1 MPATFTGIQNE
12 NEFYSHH
19 YLAELL
25 ANDIQATIA
34 RWRES
39 ADGSHAD
46 GARTPDQ
53 DLRALTR
60 PYLRFRQQ
68 FGRQRRDAARVRLQ
82 SDWFRQ
88 VLAALGY
95 EFRPANHLLD
105 AGGGGGA
112 GGAAASRR
120 DRSGGAGN
128 GDGDEVPVLSAA
140 GIRHGTA
147 QLLVLG
153 AYDPDGED
161 EDPLSLRPHP
171 AQYHGEA
178 PPPASLRAETWND
191 IITRRIFG
199 AEHPARWVILL
210 SPGQIL
216 LLERGKWTHHRL
228 LRFVLDD
235 ILGRREPPTLQ
246 ATAALLHRE
255 SLLPAEGASL
265 LDTLDDNSHRHAFAV
280 STALKHALRECIEL
294 IGNEAIRYLR
304 EVRKERVY
312 RLDDALAG
320 QLGLEALRYMYRLL
334 FLFYIEA
341 RPELGYAPVN
351 AETYRKGYSLEHL
364 RDLELVRLTGGESL
378 NGWYIHESVQTLF
391 RLIRDGFDGGDP
403 DLLAGSLHN
412 TFRVRP
418 LDSALFRQGAMPLL
432 DSVKLRNEVL
442 QQVIRLMSLTRPAKG
457 GRGRSRRRGR
467 ISYAQLGINQ
477 LGAVYEALLSYRGF
491 FAEEDIYEVKPAG
504 KDPDELANAWFV
516 PLGELHKYSE
526 EERVFERGD
535 DGLRRIR
542 VHRKGRFIY
551 RLAGRDREKTAS
563 YYTPESLTRCVV
575 KYALKELVPDDLP
588 ASRILDLTICEPA
601 MGSAAFLNEAVNQLA
616 EKYLERRQRELGKR
630 ISHAEYADE
639 LQRAKHYITDRNV
652 FGVDLNPVAG
662 ELAEV
667 SLWLNCIH
675 KDGHVPWFGYQLV
688 TGNSLVGARRQVY
701 GSTTLGEEKR
711 RDERWFSFAPERV
724 AAAGPGTASGTSS
737 APDAPDTAP
746 GTVYHFLLPD
756 PGMADYRNKAAM
768 RYEADNFERIREW
781 RKAFCRPFAA
791 DEITELEA
799 LSARVDELW
808 SLHTE
813 QLARDRQETEDTL
826 PVWGQ
831 EGVSTR
837 PRRTA
842 NDWKDRIRDQ
852 GVFSRGTRTVS
863 PYRRL
868 KLVMDY
874 WCALW
879 FWPIGEA
886 ASLPTRDEFLN
897 EVSLVLKGSVF
908 QPGLGPN
915 QTKDLFGEEYAEHA
929 DEIAKRITNE
939 IGMLDLDKL
948 FKQFPR
954 LAFVDELASWRHFH
968 HWELTFAD
976 IFYGQRGDGSPRG
989 GFDLVLGNPPWIKVE
1004 WKEAGVLGDFDP
1016 SLAIR
1021 KHPAVEL
1028 TRGRDEAFD
1037 RYAGLREAWIA
1048 DVEDSE
1054 ATQAFLN
1061 ATQNYPA
1068 LAKQQ
1073 TNLYKCFLPQA
1084 WMIGSKSGVSGFLHP
1099 EGVYD
1104 DPKGGTFRRQSYPR
1118 LRAHFQF
1125 ANEKKLFSEVHHH
1138 TAFSVNIYGRNH
1150 AKLKFDH
1157 IANLYSPATVDTT
1170 FSHDGTGSVPSL
1182 KGEDGQWNTSGHRS
1196 RVLQVDD
1203 AALAIFASLY
1213 DNNDTPSIEARLPAL
1228 HSHELLTAIGKLA
1241 THSRRLADLNGMYYI
1256 TGHWHET
1263 MSQRNGTIR
1272 KETRFPTYLNEVVVS
1287 GPHFSVGNPLNKTPR
1302 ERCEK
1307 NSDYDCLDLTVLPDN
1322 YLPRTN
1328 YIPACTEI
1336 EYVRR
1341 TPQVPWIENGN
1352 RQRSNVSEFFRVVC
1366 RAMVS
1371 STLSRTFSTAL
1382 IPKNVANMHSA
1393 VATAFQHIF
1402 HCVDFFVLSTSI
1414 IVDFFI
1420 KNAGVSNINAS
1431 LLNQL
1436 PILGNDCPPALRNA
1450 LRVRALCLSCLT
1462 THYAELWEEICDT
1475 PLSDDPT
1482 RRHIDAFSADAWTS
1496 TDPRLPATF
1505 FADLTP
1511 TWNRNVALRTD
1522 YARRQALVEID
1533 VLAAKALNLTLDEL
1547 LTIYRVQFPV
1557 MRQYEADTWYDA
1569 NGRIVFT
1576 ASKGLPGVGLPR
1588 KAVRGDTSYTLN
1600 TPTDQATNT
1609 ALGWEDIQT
1618 LEAGT
1623 IRRRITDNT
1632 QPDGPFQ
1639 RWIEYVAPFTRPD
1652 REQAYRTAWSAFP
1665 ARKPAT

>member
-19 YLAELL
+19 YLAELF
-25 ANDIQATIA
+25 ANDIQATTA

-39 ADGSHAD
+39 AAESAN
-46 GARTPDQ
+46 GARAPDQ
-53 DLRALTR
+53 ALRALAR
-60 PYLRFRQQ
+60 PYLRFRQE
-68 FGRQRRDAARVRLQ
+68 FGRERRNQVRIKLQR
-82 SDWFRQ
+82 DWFR
-88 VLAALGY
+88 LLLSTLGY
-95 EFRPANHLLD
+95 EFAPANYPLD
-105 AGGGGGA
+105 DAVGR
-112 GGAAASRR
+112 SNRR
-120 DRSGGAGN
+120 D
-128 GDGDEVPVLSAA
+128 DGDEIPVLHTA

-161 EDPLSLRPHP
+161 EDPLSLRPHQ

-178 PPPASLRAETWND
+178 PPPVPLLEETWDD

-199 AEHPARWVILL
+199 HRYPARWVMLL
-210 SPGQIL
+210 SPSQIL
-216 LLERGKWTHHRL
+216 LLERGKWTHNRL

-235 ILGRREPPTLQ
+235 ILGRREAPTLQ
-246 ATAALLHRE
+246 ATAALLHCDC
-255 SLLPAEGASL
+255 LLPAEGTSL
-265 LDTLDDNSHRHAFAV
+265 HDTLDDNSHKHAFAV
-280 STALKHALRECIEL
+280 STDLKHALRECIEL
-294 IGNEAIRYLR
+294 IGNEAIWYLR

-351 AETYRKGYSLEHL
+351 AEAYRKGYSLEHL
-364 RDLELVRLTGGESL
+364 RDLELVRLIGGESL

-418 LDSALFRQGAMPLL
+418 LDSALFRRGAMPLL

-442 QQVIRLMSLTRPAKG
+442 QQVIRLMSLTRPA
-457 GRGRSRRRGR
+457 RGRNRRRGR

-491 FAEEDIYEVKPAG
+491 FAEEDLYEVKQSG
-504 KDPDELANAWFV
+504 RDPDELTNAWFV
-516 PLGELHKYSE
+516 PLGELHKYSQK
-526 EERVFERGD
+526 ERVFERGA
-535 DGLRRIR
+535 DGLRKLK

-575 KYALKELVPDDLP
+575 KYALKELIPDDMP

-616 EKYLERRQRELGKR
+616 EKYLDRRQRELDRR
-630 ISHAEYADE
+630 IPHAEYADE
-639 LQRAKHYITDRNV
+639 LQKTKHYITDRNV

-701 GSTTLGEEKR
+701 ESARLGKGNR
-711 RDERWFSFAPERV
+711 RADRWFNFAPDRV
-724 AAAGPGTASGTSS
+724 PAAG
-737 APDAPDTAP
+737 P

-768 RYEADNFERIREW
+768 RYEADNITRIREW
-781 RKAFCRPFAA
+781 RRAFCRPFTA
-791 DEITELEA
+791 DEISELEA

-808 SLHTE
+808 ALHTE
-813 QLARDRQETEDTL
+813 QLSRDRRETEDTL

-831 EGVSTR
+831 ESSDKPRQST
-837 PRRTA
+837 

-863 PYRRL
+863 PFRRL

-879 FWPIGEA
+879 FWPIGDA
-886 ASLPTRDEFLN
+886 ARLPTRDEFLN

-915 QTKDLFGEEYAEHA
+915 QTKDLFGEEYAEHGQA
-929 DEIAKRITNE
+929 IAKRITNE
-939 IGMLDLDKL
+939 IGMLDLAKL
-948 FKQFPR
+948 LAQFPR
-954 LAFVDELASWRHFH
+954 LKFVDELASRRHFH
-968 HWELTFAD
+968 HWELAFAD
-976 IFYGQRGDGSPRG
+976 VFYGARDDDSPRG

-1021 KHPAVEL
+1021 KHSAVEL
-1028 TRGRDEAFD
+1028 TRERDEAFE
-1037 RYAGLREAWIA
+1037 RHRGLRDAWTA
-1048 DVEDSE
+1048 DVEDAE

-1061 ATQNYPA
+1061 ATQNYPT

-1084 WMIGSKSGVSGFLHP
+1084 WMISCERGVAGFLHP
-1099 EGVYD
+1099 DGIYD
-1104 DPKGGTFRRQSYPR
+1104 DPKGGKFRREVYAR
-1118 LRAHFQF
+1118 LRSHFQF
-1125 ANEKKLFSEVHHH
+1125 VNELTLFNEIDHH
-1138 TAFSVNIYGRNH
+1138 AVFSINIYGHRS
-1150 AKLKFDH
+1150 AEPQFDH
-1157 IANLYSPATVDTT
+1157 IANLYAPATADAA
-1170 FSHDGTGSVPSL
+1170 FAHDGKGDIPGL
-1182 KGEDGQWNTSGHRS
+1182 KNEGGKWNTNGHRS
-1196 RVLQVDD
+1196 RVLRVGEG
-1203 AALAIFASLY
+1203 ALSVFASLY
-1213 DNNDTPSIEARLPAL
+1213 DSVDTLPDEARLPAL
-1228 HSHELLTAIGKLA
+1228 HSQELLVVVGKLA
-1241 THSRRLADLNGMYYI
+1241 SHPRRLADLKHSYYT

-1263 MSQRNGTIR
+1263 MAQRNGTIR
-1272 KETRFPTYLNEVVVS
+1272 RETRFPSIPAEMVVS

-1302 ERCEK
+1302 ERCVK
-1307 NSDYDCLDLTVLPDN
+1307 NSDYDNLDLTVLPDD

-1328 YIPACTEI
+1328 YVPACDEG
-1336 EYVRR
+1336 EYVKR
-1341 TPQVPWIENGN
+1341 TPKAPWTEDGAAEPFNVTHFYRVTN
-1352 RQRSNVSEFFRVVC
+1352 RE
-1366 RAMVS
+1366 MVDP
-1371 STLSRTFSTAL
+1371 TTERTFVATL
-1382 IPKNVANMHSA
+1382 IPKDVAGSTV
-1393 VATAFQHIF
+1393 VATAFRYMLD
-1402 HCVDFFVLSTSI
+1402 CMDFAATSMSIVLDFLIKST
-1414 IVDFFI
+1414 
-1420 KNAGVSNINAS
+1420 AAS
-1431 LLNQL
+1431 HVRSSWLDRL
-1436 PILGNDCPPALRNA
+1436 PILTDDCPPPIRGALRA
-1450 LRVRALCLSCLT
+1450 RALCLSCLT
-1462 THYAELWEEICDT
+1462 SHYAELWEEVCDT
-1475 PLSDDPT
+1475 PLSEDPSLP
-1482 RRHIDAFSADAWTS
+1482 HISGFNADAWTN
-1496 TDPRLPATF
+1496 TDPRLPVTF
-1505 FADLTP
+1505 FTDLTP
-1511 TWNRNVALRTD
+1511 TWNRDIALRTD
-1522 YARRQALVEID
+1522 YSRRQALVEID
-1533 VLAAKALNLTLDEL
+1533 VLTAKALNLTLDEL

-1557 MRQYEADTWYDA
+1557 MRQYEADTWYDT

-1576 ASKGLPGVGLPR
+1576 PSKGLPGVGLPR
-1588 KAVRGDTSYTLN
+1588 KAVRGDSSYTIDA
-1600 TPTDQATNT
+1600 PDHQATNI
-1609 ALGWEDIQT
+1609 ALGWEDIRT
-1618 LEAGT
+1618 LETGA

-1632 QPDGPFQ
+1632 LPGGPFQ

-1652 REQAYRTAWSAFP
+1652 REQDYRNAWAVFDTRDSAI
-1665 ARKPAT
+1665 